1 MKNNINYTEVLNTIK
16 YSLYVIIAL
25 LLVNVV
31 IGIINVNDIR
41 SLNDNSSNSAENNN
55 DENELPEY
63 DVSEFK
69 EVNYSELKKEIKSE
83 DYTVVYYGRE
93 GCGYCS
99 MFIPV
104 MNDVQEDY
112 GFKHLYFDVTQVYNF
127 NNNTFVDED
136 TYKEITEINDFFE
149 ENFLST
155 PMIAVFKDGKFVD
168 GTVGYQEY
176 STYASFIEKVG
187 FEKK

>member
-93 GCGYCS
+93 GCVYCS
-99 MFIPV
+99 KFIPV
-104 MNDVQEDY
+104 MKEVQNDY
-112 GFKHLYFDVTQVYNF
+112 GFKHLYFDTTLVY

-136 TYKEITEINDFFE
+136 AYKEITEINDFFE

-155 PMIAVFKDGKFVD
+155 PMIAVFKDGKYVD